1 MTTFLIG
8 RVGLLAGT
16 LQYPGVAQGRG
27 WGGGGGALDQY
38 SGKGELLTLLR
49 P

>member
-16 LQYPGVAQGRG
+16 LQYPGVAQGS
-27 WGGGGGALDQY
+27 GGGGGGGWALNQY
-38 SGKGELLTLLR
+38 SGKGELLTL
-49 P
+49 

>member
-16 LQYPGVAQGRG
+16 LQYPGVAQGRV
-27 WGGGGGALDQY
+27 GGALDQY
-38 SGKGELLTLLR
+38 SGKGELLTL
-49 P
+49 

>member
-27 WGGGGGALDQY
+27 RGALDQY
-38 SGKGELLTLLR
+38 SGKGELLTL
-49 P
+49 